1 MTRFQPQSY
10 ETNFNWTQS
19 IMHTTSQHVA
29 TQCPVRST
37 WGKGQCLDVKA
48 QCQNPHGSRFQGFL
62 LWCAKFFWDDVLVI
76 LIVLTVIVLISQMP
90 FLSAPVFNA
99 VQQRQFYCCFR
110 HEWWLWCFFW
120 CHAYCQGELLWV
132 CVYVCVCVISRLY
145 LHDPMHLW
153 HLCILSW

>member
-37 WGKGQCLDVKA
+37 WGKGQRLDVKA

-76 LIVLTVIVLISQMP
+76 LTVLTVIVLISQMP
-90 FLSAPVFNA
+90 FAVCPSFQCCSAEAVLLLFPSWVVALMLLLVSCLLS
-99 VQQRQFYCCFR
+99 R
-110 HEWWLWCFFW
+110 
-120 CHAYCQGELLWV
+120 WV
-132 CVYVCVCVISRLY
+132 IVSVCVCVCVISRLY